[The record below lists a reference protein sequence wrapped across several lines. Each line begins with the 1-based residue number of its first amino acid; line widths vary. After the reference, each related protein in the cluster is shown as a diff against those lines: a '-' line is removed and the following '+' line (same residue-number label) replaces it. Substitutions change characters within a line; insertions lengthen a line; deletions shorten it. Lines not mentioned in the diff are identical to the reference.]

1 MAHIEPCVKWRN
13 KGKENNENLK
23 GMVVEKIGEFGG
35 IRPKKGMRKI
45 KRRENETKEKK
56 KNEKERRIRANK
68 KKEVRWIRGK
78 KKGENEQK
86 GERKKKRRGFRFS
99 LRSIEIGLS
108 IFIGARGKV
117 DPRNE
122 SYTWVPKSRIFVKL
136 QEVENFSIWIISS
149 LKTI

>member
-23 GMVVEKIGEFGG
+23 GMGVEKTGEFSG

-68 KKEVRWIRGK
+68 RKEVRWIRGK
-78 KKGENEQK
+78 KKRGKKIE
-86 GERKKKRRGFRFS
+86 GRERKKQKGVSAS
-99 LRSIEIGLS
+99 L
-108 IFIGARGKV
+108 
-117 DPRNE
+117 
-122 SYTWVPKSRIFVKL
+122 
-136 QEVENFSIWIISS
+136 
-149 LKTI
+149 